1 MVKKIIVVY
10 FIETSLRQQKLHML
24 LQLLAVHE
32 RTFQTFHDI
41 RFFRCKCI
49 WIFRIHRR
57 EIHIE
62 HLVLFAI
69 HFQNAAFKI
78 NMMQKISFL
87 QTKFRMALDDLPFR
101 LELDDRDRLVHL
113 LVHLALRCTVR
124 VTAL

>member
-1 MVKKIIVVY
+1 MVEKVIVVY
-10 FIETSLRQQKLHML
+10 FIETSLRQQEFHML

-32 RTFQTFHDI
+32 CTFQTFHNI

-49 WIFRIHRR
+49 WIFRIHGRK
-57 EIHIE
+57 IHIE
-62 HLVLFAI
+62 HLVLFAAQL
-69 HFQNAAFKI
+69 QNTAFKI

-87 QTKFRMALDDLPFR
+87 QAKFRMTLDDLPFR

-113 LVHLALRCTVR
+113 LVHLALRRTVR